1 MSPKEKAR
9 FIVVFF
15 ASYFLLLGV
24 TIYALGDWLA
34 SSEGNLIIALLG
46 KTVNYSAFEFVSY
59 CSGLVSV
66 SAYLGVCMAL
76 ISIKQKVL
84 ARRVAI
90 GVGILFLAN
99 ILRLIAVLLSEKIG
113 IVQVVHVLSWF
124 FMFVV
129 IVWLAEMSVD

>member
-1 MSPKEKAR
+1 MSPKEKAK

-24 TIYALGDWLA
+24 TIYAFGDWLA
-34 SSEGNLIIALLG
+34 SSEENLIIALLG
-46 KTVNYSAFEFVSY
+46 KTVNYSAFEFVPY

-76 ISIKQKVL
+76 LSIKQKVL
-84 ARRVAI
+84 ARRVVI

-99 ILRLIAVLLSEKIG
+99 VLRLIAVLLSEKIG
-113 IVQVVHVLSWF
+113 LVQGVHVFSWF